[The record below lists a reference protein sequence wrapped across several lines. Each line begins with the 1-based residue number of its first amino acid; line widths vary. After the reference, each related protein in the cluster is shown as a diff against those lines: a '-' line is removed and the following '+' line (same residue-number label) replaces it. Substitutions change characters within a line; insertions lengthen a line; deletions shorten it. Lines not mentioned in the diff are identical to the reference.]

1 MIITITAMQNN
12 EEITTWGEK
21 NQDFFFFSRKKLLI
35 LPLLLP
41 LLISV
46 MKLSEGE
53 KPRHKHNRTSNKQRK
68 TLLQN

>member
-12 EEITTWGEK
+12 KEITTWGEK
-21 NQDFFFFSRKKLLI
+21 NQDFFFSRKKLLI

>member
-1 MIITITAMQNN
+1 MIITIITAIQNYK
-12 EEITTWGEK
+12 EITTRGEK
-21 NQDFFFFSRKKLLI
+21 NQDFFFQEKKLLI

-41 LLISV
+41 LLISI